1 MDVDSINGLIDG
13 NGLLCLTNNTAC
25 CHGGFQ
31 NLNGD
36 WYYPNGIRVGSFS
49 ERNINTA
56 VTFFFRNRGE
66 SVVRLNRRGIP
77 PERGK
82 FYCELI
88 NSNGVNQTISVN
100 ICEYYNQC

>member
-25 CHGGFQ
+25 CSGFQ

-49 ERNINTA
+49 ERNINTS
-56 VTFFFRNRGE
+56 VTFFFE
-66 SVVRLNRRGIP
+66 TEVKVSCV
-77 PERGK
+77 
-82 FYCELI
+82 LI
-88 NSNGVNQTISVN
+88 AVAFRQREGSSIVN
-100 ICEYYNQC
+100 